1 MLLTVWYV
9 CLFIFLVVI
18 YESINFIDFFLS
30 DRFIGVIRRKKKT
43 GVIVVIILVFGV
55 VNKIGF
61 LIFIIVKFLTLTLF
75 YVLILLIIVIKNIFF
90 IVLFVSIYLFIWY
103 NFM

>member
-1 MLLTVWYV
+1 MLLTVLYV

-30 DRFIGVIRRKKKT
+30 DRFIGVIRRKKKI

-90 IVLFVSIYLFIWY
+90 IVLFVSIYLFIWF

>member
-30 DRFIGVIRRKKKT
+30 DRFIGVIRRKKKI

-90 IVLFVSIYLFIWY
+90 IVLFVSIYLFIWF

>member
-1 MLLTVWYV
+1 MLLMVWYV

-30 DRFIGVIRRKKKT
+30 DRFIGVIRRKKKI

-75 YVLILLIIVIKNIFF
+75 YVLISLIIVIKNIFF
-90 IVLFVSIYLFIWY
+90 IVLFVSIYLFIWF

>member
-30 DRFIGVIRRKKKT
+30 DRFIGVIRRKKKM

-90 IVLFVSIYLFIWY
+90 IVLFVSIYLFIWF